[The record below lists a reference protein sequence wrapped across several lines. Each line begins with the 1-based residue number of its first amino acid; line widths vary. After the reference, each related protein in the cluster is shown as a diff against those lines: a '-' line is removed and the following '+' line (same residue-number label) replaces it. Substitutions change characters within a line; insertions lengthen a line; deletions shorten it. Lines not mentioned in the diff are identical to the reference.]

1 MTVTSLAT
9 WPVDYPSDY
18 AVVDVETTGLRSS
31 DRIVSVAVEVL
42 DRHGTV
48 TDRWSTLVDPGRDP
62 GPVHI
67 HGLTAERLAGAPT
80 FDRVAEDLAEYLA
93 GRVFVA
99 HNAPFD
105 WQMLTSEYR
114 RLGTAW
120 PMERRLCTMALARH
134 LELPVGDYRL
144 ATLAEHYR
152 VRQLRAHDAVDDVR
166 VLSEI
171 FRYGLH
177 EAAGAGLPLPLTAPG
192 DEPGQR
198 RAAVA
203 RGRNAERGTPAK
215 APCPWVNPGRLD
227 LGVGLVQ
234 GMRVVF
240 TGETDRPRERLELR
254 AIEAGL
260 YVTGAV
266 SGKTSVLVT
275 NDPRSGSG
283 KNRRAAQAGTPVI
296 DEATFVELVA
306 RVRPGTA
313 RVGVV
318 PAPRGEGGPAV
329 DAGGPVVVPERT
341 EAGAAFDPA
350 RAAAVPTRAG
360 AAPDPAR
367 AATVPATAPDAPR
380 AGARA
385 AVRQVLV
392 LQGHDEH
399 LDGGRV
405 RQLVLESGARLRI
418 NLTSTVD
425 TVVVLPGAAADPRIA
440 RAEAFGAVCL
450 TEAEWS
456 ASVSGTPTAPAT
468 PGRPDTGHLPRG
480 GTVELPGGA
489 HPGRWTLNASW
500 AWDRPD
506 EEIDIVAFLLDEHE
520 RVRGDADFVFWN
532 QPAAPLDLVVLDAS
546 GPAEQTVTLELDAL
560 PRDVRRVVI
569 AAAVDG
575 TSTFDAVGPIELDV
589 APFQGTAFRRSVLD
603 AATVERVLLL
613 GAFYRLGTGW
623 KFRTEGQGYEFDLAG
638 LAASFGVDIA

>member
-80 FDRVAEDLAEYLA
+80 FDRVAEDLAEYLT
-93 GRVFVA
+93 GRVLVA

-234 GMRVVF
+234 GMRVAF
-240 TGETDRPRERLELR
+240 TGATERPREGLELR
-254 AIEAGL
+254 ASEAGL
-260 YVTGAV
+260 YVTGSV
-266 SGKTSVLVT
+266 SGRTSVLVT
-275 NDPRSGSG
+275 NHPRSGSG

-318 PAPRGEGGPAV
+318 PAPRGEGANGPV
-329 DAGGPVVVPERT
+329 EVVVPERA
-341 EAGAAFDPA
+341 E
-350 RAAAVPTRAG
+350 AVPAEVVAASDSARGTTAP
-360 AAPDPAR
+360 APDS
-367 AATVPATAPDAPR
+367 PR

-392 LQGHDEH
+392 LQGRDEH

-440 RAEAFGAVCL
+440 RAEGFGAVCL

-456 ASVSGTPTAPAT
+456 ASVSATPTAPAT
-468 PGRPDTGHLPRG
+468 SGRPDTGHLPRG

-489 HPGRWTLNASW
+489 NPGRWTLNASW

-532 QPAAPLDLVVLDAS
+532 QPATPLDLVVLDAS

-613 GAFYRLGTGW
+613 GTFYRLGTGW